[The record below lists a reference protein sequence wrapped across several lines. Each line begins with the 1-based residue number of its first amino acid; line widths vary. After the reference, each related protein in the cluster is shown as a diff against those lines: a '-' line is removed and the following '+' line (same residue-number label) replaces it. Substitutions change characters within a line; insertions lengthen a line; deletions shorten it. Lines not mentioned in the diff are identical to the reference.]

1 MSRASTPRNAPWTA
15 LALLAVPLA
24 FAAVLAIPPSVA
36 AESQQ
41 QAVSTPDLSGV
52 WLPDSR
58 ASARWPDPRPYT
70 QAMLDLR
77 AQWAKDTAPIDLT
90 RDDDYISCIPYRLP
104 YLLTTITQYP
114 YEIVATP
121 QRVYVFTEVFGQV
134 RRIDI
139 GAPTVSDTQPT
150 RTGKSHARW
159 EGSQLV
165 IETTNILPDSEG
177 GRYPSSPALRVV
189 ERLSIEQGENGR
201 RLVNEITIHDPPVY
215 TEPVTIR
222 MVFKEAP
229 EGVEVGEYIC
239 PQDIWDQHLDGS
251 SSRIPWR

>member
-1 MSRASTPRNAPWTA
+1 MSPATASRRARWSG
-15 LALLAVPLA
+15 LALLAAALGI
-24 FAAVLAIPPSVA
+24 AAVVVHSLSTATAAQEPDASPP
-36 AESQQ
+36 
-41 QAVSTPDLSGV
+41 DFSGV

-77 AQWAKDTAPIDLT
+77 AQWERTNAPIDLT
-90 RDDDYISCIPYRLP
+90 RDDDYISCMPYRLP

-114 YEIVATP
+114 FEIVATA
-121 QRVYVFTEVFGQV
+121 RRLYVFTEVFGQV

-139 GAPTVSDTQPT
+139 GSPPV
-150 RTGKSHARW
+150 TGDALPSRVGRSQGRW

-165 IETTNILPDSEG
+165 VETTNILPDSEG
-177 GRYPSSPALRVV
+177 GRYPSSPSLRVV
-189 ERLSIEQGENGR
+189 ERISIEPGENGR
-201 RLVNEITIHDPPVY
+201 RLINEITFHDPPVY
-215 TEPVTIR
+215 QQPVTVR

-229 EGVEVGEYIC
+229 DIEVGEYIC
-239 PQDIWDQHLDGS
+239 PQDLWDQHLDGS